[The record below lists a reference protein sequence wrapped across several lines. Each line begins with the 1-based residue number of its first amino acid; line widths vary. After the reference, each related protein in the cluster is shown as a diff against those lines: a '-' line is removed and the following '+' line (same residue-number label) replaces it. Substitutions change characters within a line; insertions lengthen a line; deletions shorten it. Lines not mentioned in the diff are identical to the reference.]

1 MDTIRTLPYNCSG
14 WSRSAWFVRNR
25 RLQSLSTP
33 LPMHMIRYLNT
44 MVLNHRTTLEVLT
57 EAVEG
62 AASDSI
68 RRYMKLDMKKNE
80 KVFVRS
86 IVETCQSLSV
96 RLLFVLNPETV
107 VILLL

>member
-1 MDTIRTLPYNCSG
+1 M
-14 WSRSAWFVRNR
+14 
-25 RLQSLSTP
+25 STP
-33 LPMHMIRYLNT
+33 LPMRMIRYLNT

-62 AASDSI
+62 TASDPI

-86 IVETCQSLSV
+86 IVETCPSLSV
-96 RLLFVLNPETV
+96 RLLFVLNLETV
-107 VILLL
+107 VILLFRSVFVVCRLYPPLNLQYI